1 MCNLRKVKIDYLICK
16 AWYLSRIQEKK
27 PLKKDRKSKID
38 VADEMESGS
47 DDEVLIDLKAG
58 LEAVTVSNSK

>member
-1 MCNLRKVKIDYLICK
+1 MCNLRKVRIDYLICK

-27 PLKKDRKSKID
+27 TLKKDKKSKND

-47 DDEVLIDLKAG
+47 DDEVLIDLKSG